1 MGTTHA
7 PETAIG
13 TAQAARILGVSEGRI
28 RQLADAGRLP
38 FVRGP
43 HGRVFALG
51 DVENLAVDRRVAAR
65 QGTTRER
72 RRLGLP
78 AGGRARANMRP
89 TAALP
94 HRDAAAGGPGEGAPA
109 ASSSHHIEEEH
120 DHGY

>member
-1 MGTTHA
+1 MSTTTLA

-38 FVRGP
+38 FVPGP

-51 DVENLAVDRRVAAR
+51 DVENLAVDRRIAAR

-78 AGGRARANMRP
+78 AGGRARASTRP

-94 HRDAAAGGPGEGAPA
+94 SSDAATGGSGEGTPA
-109 ASSSHHIEEEH
+109 VSSPHTLHL
-120 DHGY
+120 GA